1 MASMAPRSP
10 TMAFDPTP
18 ALEQNKENYSP
29 FGYPNDS
36 NPQNDDY
43 NKSVR
48 FSDFPTITSPV
59 KRSQSIA
66 NPQNI
71 PLLEPISSA
80 SQVPRQQASSIR
92 FKNAVPE
99 IDMDAYI
106 EHTRSVIEGQREG
119 FEKEKKAFDRERK
132 MWSAERS
139 MLKARIADL
148 EFKLNKAQ
156 NSSSSSSSKR
166 RYSNDSTSA
175 PNVDAFRSKYSS
187 FSGPSMTSIATN
199 SRQPSQ
205 ENEKMTT
212 PIWEGPENTAPV
224 TRVFSNEDQKAATHL
239 PSISEDEAVRGD
251 ADTVSPK
258 TEPAGPIPIEAI
270 DSNLEGIM
278 IKSTALAPS
287 FVARINSGT
296 QSPAHSPSPRPR
308 ASEGGLALEMN
319 NLLSPLDDK
328 LKRHAGHTPMNF
340 GTNGASTGGTS
351 TGLVT
356 PKHDKPLAP
365 ASTARPPLRPSED
378 SESYF
383 SFSGEGGESAKVDEK
398 DSVEQKRRADVR
410 RGTLSNPGPILLPD
424 EAEDFDEDPALQG
437 PLMLDPSA
445 KLKSSD
451 SFLDLVDAKLQAEI
465 KQHPEVSKE
474 AGQTAA
480 IISPTSGS
488 VSDSKEDNYEREQK
502 QLEADDGMPKLK
514 MKRSMNFGSA
524 WGGTFPGRH
533 MS

>member
-1 MASMAPRSP
+1 
-10 TMAFDPTP
+10 MAFEPTP
-18 ALEQNKENYSP
+18 ALDHDKENFSP
-29 FGYPNDS
+29 FGYPNDIK
-36 NPQNDDY
+36 PVDDDY

-48 FSDFPTITSPV
+48 FSNLPTITPPA
-59 KRSQSIA
+59 KRAQSIA

-80 SQVPRQQASSIR
+80 SHVPRQQASSIR

-119 FEKEKKAFDRERK
+119 FENEKKAFERERK
-132 MWSAERS
+132 MWNAERS

-148 EFKLNKAQ
+148 ELKLNKSQAG
-156 NSSSSSSSKR
+156 SGKR
-166 RYSNDSTSA
+166 RYSNDSTVA
-175 PNVDAFRSKYSS
+175 PSVDSFRSVYNGSTYNFPPDASKTSS
-187 FSGPSMTSIATN
+187 TAS

-205 ENEKMTT
+205 EKDKITT

-224 TRVFSNEDQKAATHL
+224 TRVFSNEDQKTVNHL
-239 PSISEDEAVRGD
+239 PSISEDDTIGAQGD
-251 ADTVSPK
+251 AVSPR
-258 TEPAGPIPIEAI
+258 TEPAVPIPIETI

-308 ASEGGLALEMN
+308 AADGHLGLEMN
-319 NLLSPLDDK
+319 NLLSPLDEK
-328 LKRHAGHTPMNF
+328 LKRNAGHTPMNF
-340 GTNGASTGGTS
+340 STNGESTSGIS
-351 TGLVT
+351 TEQPT
-356 PKHDKPLAP
+356 PRQEKPPAP
-365 ASTARPPLRPSED
+365 ASTARPPLRPSENSD
-378 SESYF
+378 SYF
-383 SFSGEGGESAKVDEK
+383 SFSAESGNSVKVDEL
-398 DSVEQKRRADVR
+398 DAVEEKRRADVR
-410 RGTLSNPGPILLPD
+410 RGTLSQSKQLQSEESQEL
-424 EAEDFDEDPALQG
+424 DEDPELQG

-451 SFLDLVDAKLQAEI
+451 SFLSLVNAKLHEEI
-465 KQHPEVSKE
+465 KHHPEVSKDAE
-474 AGQTAA
+474 QTAA
-480 IISPTSGS
+480 IISPRSGS
-488 VSDSKEDNYEREQK
+488 GSPSKNNKFEKEQK
-502 QLEADDGMPKLK
+502 EIEAEDGMPRLK

>member
-1 MASMAPRSP
+1 
-10 TMAFDPTP
+10 MAFEPTP
-18 ALEQNKENYSP
+18 ALEHNKENYSP
-29 FGYPNDS
+29 FGYPNDVK
-36 NPQNDDY
+36 PDDDY

-59 KRSQSIA
+59 KRAQSIA

-80 SQVPRQQASSIR
+80 SHVPRQQASSIR

-99 IDMDAYI
+99 IDMDAYL

-119 FEKEKKAFDRERK
+119 FEKEKKAFDQERK
-132 MWSAERS
+132 MWNAERS
-139 MLKARIADL
+139 MLKARIAEL
-148 EFKLNKAQ
+148 EFKLNKSQ
-156 NSSSSSSSKR
+156 GSSSSKR
-166 RYSNDSTSA
+166 RYSNDSTVAPCVDSIRSA
-175 PNVDAFRSKYSS
+175 YIYFPDSSKTNST
-187 FSGPSMTSIATN
+187 TS
-199 SRQPSQ
+199 SRQPSR
-205 ENEKMTT
+205 ETEKITA

-224 TRVFSNEDQKAATHL
+224 TRVFSNEDQKTVDHM
-239 PSISEDEAVRGD
+239 PSISEDEALQSGGD
-251 ADTVSPK
+251 AVSPK
-258 TEPAGPIPIEAI
+258 TEPAVPIPIEAI

-308 ASEGGLALEMN
+308 PADGNLALEMN
-319 NLLSPLDDK
+319 NLLSPLDEK

-340 GTNGASTGGTS
+340 STNGASSGGNSSGQPTPRQEKPPAPTS
-351 TGLVT
+351 SVCI
-356 PKHDKPLAP
+356 
-365 ASTARPPLRPSED
+365 PLRPSENSD
-378 SESYF
+378 SYF
-383 SFSGEGGESAKVDEK
+383 SFTAEGENAVKVDEL
-398 DSVEQKRRADVR
+398 DVVEEKRRADVR
-410 RGTLSNPGPILLPD
+410 RGTLSQLGPILQSEETQEL
-424 EAEDFDEDPALQG
+424 DEDPELQG

-451 SFLDLVDAKLQAEI
+451 SFLSLVNAKLQDEI
-465 KQHPEVSKE
+465 KQHPEVSKDAE
-474 AGQTAA
+474 QTAA
-480 IISPTSGS
+480 LLSPTSGTGS
-488 VSDSKEDNYEREQK
+488 PSKSDTFEKEQTQIEV
-502 QLEADDGMPKLK
+502 DDGMPKLK